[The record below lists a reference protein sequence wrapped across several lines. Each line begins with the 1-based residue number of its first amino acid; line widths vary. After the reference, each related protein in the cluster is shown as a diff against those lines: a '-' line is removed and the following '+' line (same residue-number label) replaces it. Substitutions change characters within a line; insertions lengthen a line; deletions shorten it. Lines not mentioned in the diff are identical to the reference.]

1 MKTKRNNHKFRTL
14 VFIKSQYVRDSQA
27 YTGAEISE
35 NDDIYADDE
44 MDQNWGDIECPV
56 LCADLELNPEA
67 AINWVIHNMYPNA
80 SREIFECFSIC
91 SKD

>member
-1 MKTKRNNHKFRTL
+1 
-14 VFIKSQYVRDSQA
+14 
-27 YTGAEISE
+27 
-35 NDDIYADDE
+35 

-91 SKD
+91 SKDQEDY